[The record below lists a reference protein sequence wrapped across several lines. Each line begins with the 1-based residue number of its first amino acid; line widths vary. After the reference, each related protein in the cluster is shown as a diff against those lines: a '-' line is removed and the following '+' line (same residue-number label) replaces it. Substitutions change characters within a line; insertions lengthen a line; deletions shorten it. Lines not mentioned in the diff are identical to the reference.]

1 MKKMQNEHEVVTI
14 LRSLIG
20 KEALASDWFTIPQK
34 ETDLFAIQTDD
45 WALLHNDPKW
55 AAKTPWGGTIVSAY
69 HVMALF
75 PSMLGVLPIPIS
87 LDDDNNY
94 VLDYGFNRVRFIN
107 VLRVGHPFRIH
118 TEIIEI
124 KDRGENHYLITLKHT
139 VEIKDE
145 EKPMMVAELLYYFA
159 LEQEFLLDR

>member
-1 MKKMQNEHEVVTI
+1 
-14 LRSLIG
+14 L
-20 KEALASDWFTIPQK
+20 D
-34 ETDLFAIQTDD
+34 
-45 WALLHNDPKW
+45 
-55 AAKTPWGGTIVSAY
+55 
-69 HVMALF
+69 
-75 PSMLGVLPIPIS
+75 VLPIPIS

-107 VLRVGHPFRIH
+107 VLRVGYPFRIH

-124 KDRGENHYLITLKHT
+124 KDKGENRYLITLKHT

-159 LEQEFLLDR
+159 FEQELLLDRQMEG